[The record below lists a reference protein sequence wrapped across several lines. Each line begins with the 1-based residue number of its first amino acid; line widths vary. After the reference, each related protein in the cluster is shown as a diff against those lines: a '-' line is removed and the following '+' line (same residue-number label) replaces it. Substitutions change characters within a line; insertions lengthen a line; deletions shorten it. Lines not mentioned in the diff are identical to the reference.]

1 MNIPLLG
8 IGSLLHSFTN
18 DHQERRQYPRVRL
31 RFALWWLKDLRG
43 SKPIPGLGIE
53 ISGGGVQFL
62 LQHKIGSQC
71 SLAFQ
76 VNDRPM
82 RASVDV
88 LQSAET
94 VFEEQPWQHYRAKFV
109 GLMEADYKFISALAD
124 ALPSDGE
131 GLALRSAELSVGSH
145 QSYDML
151 PSRIREQI
159 VARLVAM
166 KRLTPPQDLGVA
178 HLAAH
183 YAGIKGTN
191 DGSVV
196 HRFFV
201 RSHMNSTAGAFVF
214 NTELLI
220 SDDGTEVCVGA

>member
-18 DHQERRQYPRVRL
+18 DHGERRQYSRVAA

-53 ISGGGVQFL
+53 ISGGGLQFL
-62 LQHKIGSQC
+62 LKGKIGSQC

-76 VNDRPM
+76 INDRSM
-82 RASVDV
+82 RASADV
-88 LQSAET
+88 VQSTET
-94 VFEEQPWQHYRAKFV
+94 VFEDQPWQHHRAKFV
-109 GLMEADYKFISALAD
+109 GLMEADYKIIAALAD
-124 ALPSDGE
+124 ALPPDGQGA
-131 GLALRSAELSVGSH
+131 GLPSGQLSVGSH

-151 PSRIREQI
+151 PSRVQARI
-159 VARLVAM
+159 VAKLVAM
-166 KRLTPPQDLGVA
+166 QRLTPPHDLGHA

-183 YAGIKGTN
+183 YAGVKGADEGTLR
-191 DGSVV
+191 

-201 RSHMNSTAGAFVF
+201 RSHMNSAAGAFVF
-214 NTELLI
+214 NTEVLI
-220 SDDGTEVCVGA
+220 SDDGSDVHIHE